1 VHLGPASDAGSNGA
15 THGHTSSHPAPPPLS
30 TGKLSASEILT
41 LHTHSEAED
50 SFREHDTDKDGVIT
64 RAELGALQSNATV
77 AAWFDRYDKDGDG
90 RVSLR
95 DMAKVDYESDT
106 RASFDAHD
114 LDHDGKLDFEEIA
127 ASMNMT
133 KAEGA
138 TAEQEKARHDFI
150 DGHIKRFDTDGDG
163 KVSYAEGWGAFNRRM
178 VEMVESPHKAEL

>member
-1 VHLGPASDAGSNGA
+1 
-15 THGHTSSHPAPPPLS
+15 
-30 TGKLSASEILT
+30 
-41 LHTHSEAED
+41 
-50 SFREHDTDKDGVIT
+50 
-64 RAELGALQSNATV
+64 
-77 AAWFDRYDKDGDG
+77 
-90 RVSLR
+90 
-95 DMAKVDYESDT
+95 MAKVDYESDT